1 MEELGAQV
9 APPMFLHQNLAGR
22 FCDGFTQPLAKKRA
36 MSFQGPGF
44 HPQQFQN
51 QAGHWNSNV
60 WGWDSVGFAAKPLN
74 QQANEVNETLSL
86 KLGGSGSGNGNGS
99 GSGNGSGCS
108 TNSVEETVSRPGKK
122 VRSGSP
128 SGSSYPKCQ
137 VDDCSEDLSN
147 AKEYHR
153 RHKVCEG
160 HSKSS
165 KAMVGNQMQRFC
177 QQCSRFHLLTE
188 FDEGKRSCRRRLA
201 GHNKRRRK
209 TQTQTQTQAE
219 DVSSHNLVSRNHD
232 NNTSPVN
239 LDIINLLTVLARAQ
253 GTNEEKGIRP
263 SISTNNKDQLIEI
276 LRKINSLPLP
286 TSGITPTSQMSLD
299 NILLNSSAS
308 SQSTKDLL
316 AVLSQRNIQGSS
328 ANKNSKSSYHPDQA
342 LDSTVQ
348 KSPAT
353 GWGGERSS
361 SSYQSPCE
369 DADSLIQGRPS
380 NVPLQ
385 LFSSSPE
392 GNSPLTG
399 RIYSSD
405 SSNPMDESSP
415 SSSPPVEQSLFPM
428 HPYRETELG
437 RASSNS
443 LKINN
448 NAIFEKSRTGYVKTS
463 LDLFGESITASESGL
478 YHQGEHTTSS
488 GSDHSPSSLTSESK
502 ERTGKIIFKL
512 FDKDPSHLPG
522 TLKTQIYNWLLNSP
536 SDMESYIRPGCVFL
550 SVYLS
555 MSPSSWEQLEENILQ
570 RINSLIQNPG
580 TDFWNK
586 GRFLVQ
592 TTKQLA
598 SHKDGRVRLCKSWRT
613 TSKPELLYVSP
624 LAIMAGKETRLLLK
638 GRNLNAPETKIYC
651 TYMGGYISMDSASQ
665 KTDQDEVTLD
675 KFKIL
680 GESSGVFG
688 RCFIEVENGFKSAAS
703 FPIIIADASICQ
715 ELKILEFEFQKGPND
730 DDCIMNDQLLHFL
743 NELGWLFQRKQ
754 SSLGLSL
761 SGYTIS
767 RFKSLLVFTVD
778 RNCCALVKTVLDLL
792 LERSLIGAELARES
806 LEMLTEIHLLNRAVK
821 RKHKNMIHLLIH
833 YPVPCSNGTT
843 EYFFLPNQAGP
854 GGITP
859 LHLASCMSNAEDI
872 VDALT
877 DDPQEIGLRSWHS
890 LLDETG
896 HSPHAYASMRNNHAY
911 NSLIAR
917 KHADRENSQVSVSIR
932 NGIEEQYSTTNQN
945 HEAAVQFKRRGAA
958 VSCSKCAV
966 VTARYKS
973 VQSAPSM
980 LHTPFIHS
988 LLAIAAVCV
997 CVCLFMRGAP
1007 DIRSIAPFKWENLDY
1022 GCS

>member
-1 MEELGAQV
+1 MEELGTQV
-9 APPMFLHQNLAGR
+9 APPIFVHQNLAGR
-22 FCDGFTQPLAKKRA
+22 FHDGFTQPLAKKRA
-36 MSFQGPGF
+36 MTFQGPGF

-51 QAGHWNSNV
+51 QAGHWNSSV

-74 QQANEVNETLSL
+74 HPVNEVNETLSL
-86 KLGGSGSGNGNGS
+86 NLGGNGRGSGT

-128 SGSSYPKCQ
+128 CGSNYPKCQ
-137 VDDCSEDLSN
+137 VDDCGEDLSN

-209 TQTQTQTQAE
+209 TQTQTE
-219 DVSSHNLVSRNHD
+219 DASSQNLIPKTHE
-232 NNTSPVN
+232 NNTSPAN

-253 GTNEEKGIRP
+253 GTNEEKGISS
-263 SISTNNKDQLIEI
+263 SIATNKDQLIEI

-286 TSGITPTSQMSLD
+286 TSSGITPTNQTCLD
-299 NILLNSSAS
+299 NFLLNSSAS

-316 AVLSQRNIQGSS
+316 AVLSQGNIQRSS
-328 ANKNSKSSYHPDQA
+328 ADKNSKNSYHPDQA
-342 LDSTVQ
+342 LDCTVQ

-353 GWGGERSS
+353 VWGGERSS

-369 DADSLIQGRPS
+369 DADSHIQGRPS

-428 HPYRETELG
+428 HTYRETELV
-437 RASSNS
+437 RAASNS
-443 LKINN
+443 LKANN
-448 NAIFEKSRTGYVKTS
+448 NVNFEKGRAGYVKTS

-478 YHQGEHTTSS
+478 YHHGEHTTSS

-502 ERTGKIIFKL
+502 ERTGRISFKL

-522 TLKTQIYNWLLNSP
+522 TLKTQINNWLLNSP

-555 MSPSSWEQLEENILQ
+555 MPSSSWEQLEENILQ
-570 RINSLIQNPG
+570 RINSLIHNPG

-586 GRFLVQ
+586 GRFIVQ
-592 TTKQLA
+592 TNKQLA
-598 SHKDGRVRLCKSWRT
+598 SHKDGRVRLCKSWRA
-613 TSKPELLYVSP
+613 TSNTPELFHVSP
-624 LAIMAGKETRLLLK
+624 LAIMAGKETSLLLK
-638 GRNLNAPETKIYC
+638 GKNLNAPETKIYC
-651 TYMGGYISMDSASQ
+651 TYMGGYISMGSASQ
-665 KTDQDEVTLD
+665 KTEQDELTLD
-675 KFKIL
+675 KFKIM
-680 GESSGVFG
+680 GESSGVLG

-715 ELKILEFEFQKGPND
+715 ELKVLEYEFNKGPNVD
-730 DDCIMNDQLLHFL
+730 DRILNDQLLHFL

-761 SGYTIS
+761 SGYSIS
-767 RFKSLLVFTVD
+767 RFKSLLVFSVD
-778 RNCCALVKTVLDLL
+778 RNCCALVKTILGLL

-821 RKHKNMIHLLIH
+821 RKYKNMIHLLIN
-833 YPVPCSNGTT
+833 YSVPCSNSTT
-843 EYFFLPNQAGP
+843 EYIFLPNQSGP

-859 LHLASCMSNAEDI
+859 LHLAASMSNSEDI
-872 VDALT
+872 VDVLT
-877 DDPQEIGLRSWHS
+877 DDPQEIGLLSWHS
-890 LLDETG
+890 LLDG
-896 HSPHAYASMRNNHAY
+896 NGQSPHAYASMKNNHTY

-917 KHADRENSQVSVSIR
+917 KQADRKNSQVSVSIR
-932 NGIEEQYSTTNQN
+932 SGIEEQYSTTNQN
-945 HEAAVQFKRRGAA
+945 HEAGVHFKRGPA

-966 VTARYKS
+966 VTARYKG
-973 VQSAPSM
+973 VQSAHTL
-980 LHTPFIHS
+980 LHSPFIHS

-1007 DIRSIAPFKWENLDY
+1007 DIRSIAPFQWENLEY